1 MDSVNTEN
9 TFLSSPKPPSI
20 PVPISS
26 ANSPSLKIS
35 SIDSANT
42 KSPDIK
48 ISSLTN
54 TASEKAAS
62 ISAKLSSVKN
72 SIGNETMGINFFT
85 ILRYILI
92 VFIIIFLG
100 YNLFAYLG
108 GNHHLGPRALFNK
121 LFYGEHHSKINKN
134 KPTAKQFNKS
144 GINKLNKHLNKKTQA
159 RNKIDDNSDSLGRA
173 LKHARSNKETPM
185 PDDSDSR
192 MQRGS
197 LKPGFCYVGEDRGVR
212 TCVKINDSDVCMSG
226 DIFPSNAICVNPSLR
241 E

>member
-9 TFLSSPKPPSI
+9 TFLSSPKPPSV

-35 SIDSANT
+35 SIDSPNT

-48 ISSLTN
+48 ISSLKN
-54 TASEKAAS
+54 TASEKAAA

-72 SIGNETMGINFFT
+72 SIGNETSGINFFT

-108 GNHHLGPRALFNK
+108 GNHHLGPRAIFHK
-121 LFYGEHHSKINKN
+121 LFYGEQDSKIHKQ
-134 KPTAKQFNKS
+134 KPTSKHLNKS
-144 GINKLNKHLNKKTQA
+144 GINQLNKHLMVLL
-159 RNKIDDNSDSLGRA
+159 ILV
-173 LKHARSNKETPM
+173 LPI
-185 PDDSDSR
+185 
-192 MQRGS
+192 
-197 LKPGFCYVGEDRGVR
+197 L
-212 TCVKINDSDVCMSG
+212 VKYLEMVI
-226 DIFPSNAICVNPSLR
+226 
-241 E
+241 